1 MKNCPYCKI
10 EVGGNLKKCPLCQ
23 SKLNGEDERAY
34 FPKQT
39 TLKIQ
44 SFFYKIQLF
53 IVWTVVIMSLGLDF
67 LFGLNVW
74 PTSNFHWSLIVSMW
88 LIVFE
93 FGIIR
98 LFKRGI
104 SSSRIMTLFVLIVL
118 VMLMVTAYYIG
129 FFGFVTA
136 WVAPI
141 VVMGTL
147 IANFALA
154 MIDKNGNA
162 MVYLL
167 TNLVVGILPYI
178 VFHFTEH
185 DCPIAWIVCL
195 LVSVILFV
203 GAIIFKGRE
212 VVSEIQRRL
221 NV

>member
-1 MKNCPYCKI
+1 MKNCPYCKM

-23 SKLNGEDERAY
+23 SKLNGEDEMPY
-34 FPKQT
+34 FPRQT

-44 SFFYKIQLF
+44 SFFYKLQLF
-53 IVWTVVIMSLGLDF
+53 IVWTLVISSIGMDF
-67 LFGLNVW
+67 LFDFKIK
-74 PTSNFHWSLIVSMW
+74 PFTFHWSLIVSMW

-104 SSSRIMTLFVLIVL
+104 SSSRIMSLFVVL
-118 VMLMVTAYYIG
+118 VMVMMLVTSYY
-129 FFGFVTA
+129 FGIWELATEWIV
-136 WVAPI
+136 PI

-147 IANFALA
+147 IANFVLA

-162 MVYLL
+162 MIYLL
-167 TNLVVGILPYI
+167 SNLVVGIVPYI
-178 VFHFTEH
+178 VFYFSEK
-185 DCPIAWIVCL
+185 DCPIAWIICL
-195 LVSVILFV
+195 MVSVILFI

-212 VVSEIQRRL
+212 VVGEIQRRL

>member
-23 SKLNGEDERAY
+23 SKLNGEAERQY
-34 FPKQT
+34 FPRQT

-53 IVWTVVIMSLGLDF
+53 IVWAVIIASLGVDF
-67 LFGLNVW
+67 LFNVKVW
-74 PTSNFHWSLIVSMW
+74 PIKDVHWSLIVAMW

-98 LFKRGI
+98 LFKKGM
-104 SSSRIMTLFVLIVL
+104 SSSRIITLFVFIILA
-118 VMLMVTAYYIG
+118 MLSITAYYVG
-129 FFGFVTA
+129 HLWFVAA
-136 WVAPI
+136 WIAPC

-147 IANFALA
+147 IANFVLA
-154 MIDKNGNA
+154 MIDKSGNA

-167 TNLVVGILPYI
+167 TNLVVGIFPFI
-178 VFHFTEH
+178 VFNLTER
-185 DCPIAWIVCL
+185 DCPITWIICL
-195 LVSVILFV
+195 LVSLILFV

-212 VVSEIQRRL
+212 VAGEIQRRL
-221 NV
+221 SV